1 MMAINRRTFLLTGL
15 ALGAVPRRLLA
26 QAHPLQRAYLSCR
39 GDDAELFYV
48 SGFTADGTVLFDL
61 PLPARGHALTVHPQ
75 HAHAVVFARR
85 PGTFA
90 QVIDINR
97 GVLLRE
103 LAAVAGRHYCG
114 HGVFTADG
122 SLLYV
127 TENDYENERGIIGIY
142 AVADNYRRIGE
153 WHTHGIDPHDV
164 RLLPD
169 GVTLVVANGGIITH
183 PDFPRVKLNI
193 ATMSPSLVYLDR
205 RDGRLLSQ
213 VQLAPELHQ
222 LSIRHLAIGQDNTVA
237 IALQYEGPEGD
248 AVPLVALHRAGQAA
262 LTLCTAP
269 ATAWRSMR
277 QYGGSVAFDR
287 RATVLA
293 VSSPRGGVIGFW
305 DTAGRY
311 RRSVALADGCGV
323 APTARP
329 GEFLASSGLGGV
341 IRIDGHSGTTE
352 PVNAE
357 FLATGYWDNHL
368 VSVL

>member
-1 MMAINRRTFLLTGL
+1 MMAINRRQFLLTGL
-15 ALGAVPRRLLA
+15 ALGVLPLRLSA
-26 QAHPLQRAYLSCR
+26 QTAPQTYLSCR
-39 GDDAELFYV
+39 GAADELFYV
-48 SGFTADGTVLFDL
+48 SGFTADGTALFDL

-75 HAHAVVFARR
+75 HTQAVVFARR

-90 QVIDINR
+90 QVIDLHK
-97 GVLLRE
+97 GQVLRE

-114 HGVFTADG
+114 HGVYAPDG

-127 TENDYENERGIIGIY
+127 TENDYENERGMIGIY

-153 WHTHGIDPHDV
+153 WPSHGIDPHDL

-169 GVTLVVANGGIITH
+169 GVTLVAANGGIITH

-193 ATMSPSLVYLDR
+193 ATMEPSLVYLDR
-205 RDGRLLSQ
+205 RDGRKLAQLR
-213 VQLAPELHQ
+213 LAPALHQ
-222 LSIRHLAIGQDNTVA
+222 LSIRHLAIGQDSTVA
-237 IALQYEGPEGD
+237 IAMQYEGPEGD
-248 AVPLVALHRAGQAA
+248 SVPLVALHRPGHTA
-262 LTLCTAP
+262 LTLCEAP
-269 ATAWRSMR
+269 AAAWRGMR

-287 RATVLA
+287 SGTVLA

-311 RRSVALADGCGV
+311 VRSVALEDGCGV
-323 APTARP
+323 APAARP

-341 IRIDGHSGTTE
+341 VHIDARNGTTE

-357 FLATGYWDNHL
+357 FLTAGYWDNHL
-368 VSVL
+368 LSVL